1 MWELLKK
8 SAQGSEDEKRVTEE
22 IADWCQKNLA
32 KAIAEKDLNLIQR
45 VYLFSR
51 PDLEDEVAKT
61 LVRLL

>member
-22 IADWCQKNLA
+22 IADWCRENLA